1 MRSFQA
7 SSHSSIHNLVE
18 HAIASGR
25 LSRKE
30 HLKLTSLLLAEQ
42 VISTEEREQINQV
55 FDYLQAG
62 RLKLVD

>member
-1 MRSFQA
+1 MEQ
-7 SSHSSIHNLVE
+7 
-18 HAIASGR
+18 AIASGR

-42 VISTEEREQINQV
+42 VISNEERDQINQV

-62 RLKLVD
+62 RLKLID

>member
-1 MRSFQA
+1 MRSFQGD
-7 SSHSSIHNLVE
+7 SHSSIYNLME
-18 HAIASGR
+18 QAIASGR

-42 VISTEEREQINQV
+42 VISNEERDQINQV

-62 RLKLVD
+62 RLKLID